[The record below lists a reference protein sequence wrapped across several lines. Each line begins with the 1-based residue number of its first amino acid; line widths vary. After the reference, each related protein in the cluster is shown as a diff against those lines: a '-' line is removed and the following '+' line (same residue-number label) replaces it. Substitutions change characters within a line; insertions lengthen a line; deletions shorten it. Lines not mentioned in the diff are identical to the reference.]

1 MKKYLVFILFFVFL
15 VYGWGKGVILDKV
28 KEEYK
33 HHHQKE
39 KQLDVSRSQKGR
51 L

>member
-15 VYGWGKGVILDKV
+15 VYGWGKGVILDKI
-28 KEEYK
+28 EASYI

-39 KQLDVSRSQKGR
+39 KTLDVP
-51 L
+51 